1 MIKINGVTEELA
13 VATVAA
19 LLEARG
25 IAAGARGVAV
35 ALNGSVVPRAT
46 WAETK
51 LSAGDAVEI
60 IKAMSGG

>member
-35 ALNGSVVPRAT
+35 ALNGSVVPRAA

-51 LSAGDAVEI
+51 LSAGDAGEI